1 MLSCTCTR
9 NTDVDENAT
18 KKEVKTSK
26 VKSETDKKNIKNE
39 LENVEIDNCKCR
51 DLKNEKEEIVGRS
64 CTKKIEVDGKIKFE
78 KCCDKEKY
86 NENKNEDGKVR
97 CVKKPPPPPKLK
109 IVQPPEPPEPQSKRH
124 VKGKPVK
131 KANIVKKIR

>member
-18 KKEVKTSK
+18 SRQTGVKNNKDSKSKTS
-26 VKSETDKKNIKNE
+26 
-39 LENVEIDNCKCR
+39 LENVEVDLCKCR
-51 DLKNEKEEIVGRS
+51 DIKNEKDEVIGRT
-64 CTKKIEVDGKIKFE
+64 CTKKIEVDGKIRFE
-78 KCCDKEKY
+78 KCCDKEVY
-86 NENKNEDGKVR
+86 NETKNEKGKVK

-109 IVQPPEPPEPQSKRH
+109 IKAQPEPQSERA

-131 KANIVKKIR
+131 KANIDKKLR